1 MSEMGFPRVPPEQSS
16 GSGHS
21 FGTPRHARVIDPIL
35 SKRVCFYKS
44 GDPQFNGLRMVINNR
59 TFKTF
64 DALLDSLSK
73 KVPLPF
79 GVRNITTPRGVH
91 AVHTLDELE
100 DGKSYI
106 CSDNRKVKPIN
117 LALAR
122 KKPPP
127 WYNARPVSSRRRTVQ
142 RARSFPGKN
151 LHKHEQ
157 VFMRTP
163 KKLLVFRNGDPAVKH
178 TVVLHKRTTPSF
190 ESILDYISELVQ
202 YQVAKL
208 HTADGRRVDGLPGLI
223 LCSGTVVAV
232 GREPF
237 RHANYNEQKSPGPT
251 MLPTKRV
258 GPRRLRALKR
268 KKKSLSYT
276 SKSRNFSSSS
286 EKYIVNRIHNSIAGS
301 SYDLPSHSLEL
312 ESSRT
317 LESVPE
323 TPEGH
328 GSVLPSEDDIEK
340 SFRVNQD
347 GSMTVEM
354 KVRLTIKEEETIHWT
369 TTLSRSA
376 VANQLNETCLPE
388 LDAEQEISSAK
399 SNSQELQSTAAS
411 TNTINK
417 DKPHDNNDDNPPSL
431 CNGAFGESGLEEDD
445 TKVHREV
452 VSPRSTS
459 TPERKQMR
467 KKQASLESIKL
478 LMAEGIQ
485 EDMVGSYS
493 YREQMETGAMTE
505 QYCMVKQSSS
515 RPVPKPRI
523 ISSFDGNSR
532 NVSTFKSAGLMSEI
546 LQIESN
552 EEESLDV
559 ASPSVRHKS
568 SENVLSRNLSSDSA
582 SEPTDNTLKQT
593 THHRNHLS
601 TSEMDKTL
609 TCDKRKPL
617 EADQTDDNKGTNDIT
632 TSDEEKSITQIMS
645 PPLNMANQPNMKPV
659 LEKICYSIKSIRQIT
674 QNNRRSCLEKSNS
687 LPDFS
692 SHVASTFGSSTKALL
707 AFLSVMTLKE
717 GMANLDMVELNANN
731 VSCAEAL
738 KMIDSLREIASI
750 EDSNELQVSLS
761 NLQQSASKQLL
772 QSWQGFQELKCKS
785 RSETPIYSE
794 DEHATQAG
802 PEKDCGID
810 ENVID
815 EIVDTLGIPDKLKEE
830 LDSLSIIVKR
840 DNEEEIEVE
849 PKDNIKAKISQFSTG
864 DGVDVRT
871 VAQDEKV
878 KVDVG
883 SIIRKFTDITQPK
896 QSNTVSITKET
907 KENASQYGQDG
918 AAPCPPTEP
927 NDKEIPNERQP
938 SVLVKDN
945 WEQGHKEDK
954 SNQERDQ
961 TNEVVSDKQSFEEDS
976 CTFELEEQDK
986 INQMMMYSEESIPEN
1001 ELSHDDE
1008 SGSDEEG
1015 QRMSSAIKDLE
1026 VTVSCKQSASSSES
1040 AEQHSSEEEPD
1051 VECEEIL
1058 NENLNPE
1065 SHSEEEEEEEEEE
1078 EVLKQ
1083 PSPDY
1088 GVEVRGDKI
1097 ISSPDSQHKSI
1108 SEGEESEIGCQAGS
1122 IGPNVS
1128 FDESTCKS
1136 DVDDSCSEEE
1146 QQEVECKKLQVII
1159 EENVSGNE
1167 AEEEEYLG
1175 DLPVQRE
1182 IKDLIE
1188 ETEEDEVSS
1197 DDEDQHETQICDE
1210 ISLRNLIEN
1219 QDSYAKSSLI
1229 NSHNLTKSYGF
1240 NADED
1245 SGNDHS
1251 SCEEHPEVDQPKVDD
1266 GQINCLNKS
1275 LLSFDVKEE
1284 KEANMDR
1291 YIEKICTEYKEAPEL
1306 TTKLTSEKAVDKLKH
1321 QFEELISQSVTERR
1335 ILLEKK
1341 VADEQKTTER
1351 SAIKRSSQKHGHLES
1366 DMENSPSESPASQT
1380 TPINRS
1386 PPQSSLS
1393 FSYDSSGVI
1402 TSEPESNKVRLI
1414 REMFLAKNSTDI
1426 QHGRFP
1432 SLKTSDLSDIRAE
1445 TSASAGYQSLT
1456 SSDLSSGE
1464 DDSARKSITKGF
1476 VRRTIERLYGKKE
1489 AKPDEEVIERPP
1501 SATKEKM
1508 KEHPSIF
1515 SPFHIAKAMSEL
1527 SYFNSSS
1534 AVDTLSEAAHCITFH
1549 AQVRPEDAIDHEQW
1563 LFKENTLMRKSIS
1576 DPVGI
1581 NKNVL
1586 QGQGMCE
1593 DTEENTSHSLINTQ
1607 SEVEDKKSTFTRK
1620 CTYFSL
1626 PHASD
1631 SEPCQEDLS
1640 IVSKNSAHGDCIIE
1654 TRGSLE
1660 DTKMWAERNGT
1671 LPGVGVTDFKKK
1683 DNKVHPLV
1691 EPSPDAEVVVLQP
1704 GKGQGVRRV
1713 EDPDML
1719 DVLYNFCGQ
1728 NCPFL

>member
-552 EEESLDV
+552 EEEV
-559 ASPSVRHKS
+559 Q
-568 SENVLSRNLSSDSA
+568 ETVLHVY
-582 SEPTDNTLKQT
+582 EQQT
-593 THHRNHLS
+593 
-601 TSEMDKTL
+601 
-609 TCDKRKPL
+609 
-617 EADQTDDNKGTNDIT
+617 
-632 TSDEEKSITQIMS
+632 
-645 PPLNMANQPNMKPV
+645 
-659 LEKICYSIKSIRQIT
+659 Y
-674 QNNRRSCLEKSNS
+674 
-687 LPDFS
+687 
-692 SHVASTFGSSTKALL
+692 
-707 AFLSVMTLKE
+707 
-717 GMANLDMVELNANN
+717 
-731 VSCAEAL
+731 
-738 KMIDSLREIASI
+738 
-750 EDSNELQVSLS
+750 
-761 NLQQSASKQLL
+761 
-772 QSWQGFQELKCKS
+772 QE
-785 RSETPIYSE
+785 
-794 DEHATQAG
+794 
-802 PEKDCGID
+802 
-810 ENVID
+810 
-815 EIVDTLGIPDKLKEE
+815 TLGD
-830 LDSLSIIVKR
+830 
-840 DNEEEIEVE
+840 
-849 PKDNIKAKISQFSTG
+849 
-864 DGVDVRT
+864 
-871 VAQDEKV
+871 
-878 KVDVG
+878 
-883 SIIRKFTDITQPK
+883 
-896 QSNTVSITKET
+896 
-907 KENASQYGQDG
+907 
-918 AAPCPPTEP
+918 
-927 NDKEIPNERQP
+927 
-938 SVLVKDN
+938 
-945 WEQGHKEDK
+945 
-954 SNQERDQ
+954 
-961 TNEVVSDKQSFEEDS
+961 
-976 CTFELEEQDK
+976 
-986 INQMMMYSEESIPEN
+986 
-1001 ELSHDDE
+1001 
-1008 SGSDEEG
+1008 
-1015 QRMSSAIKDLE
+1015 
-1026 VTVSCKQSASSSES
+1026 
-1040 AEQHSSEEEPD
+1040 
-1051 VECEEIL
+1051 
-1058 NENLNPE
+1058 
-1065 SHSEEEEEEEEEE
+1065 
-1078 EVLKQ
+1078 
-1083 PSPDY
+1083 
-1088 GVEVRGDKI
+1088 I
-1097 ISSPDSQHKSI
+1097 IS
-1108 SEGEESEIGCQAGS
+1108 
-1122 IGPNVS
+1122 
-1128 FDESTCKS
+1128 F
-1136 DVDDSCSEEE
+1136 
-1146 QQEVECKKLQVII
+1146 
-1159 EENVSGNE
+1159 
-1167 AEEEEYLG
+1167 
-1175 DLPVQRE
+1175 
-1182 IKDLIE
+1182 
-1188 ETEEDEVSS
+1188 
-1197 DDEDQHETQICDE
+1197 
-1210 ISLRNLIEN
+1210 
-1219 QDSYAKSSLI
+1219 
-1229 NSHNLTKSYGF
+1229 
-1240 NADED
+1240 
-1245 SGNDHS
+1245 
-1251 SCEEHPEVDQPKVDD
+1251 
-1266 GQINCLNKS
+1266 
-1275 LLSFDVKEE
+1275 
-1284 KEANMDR
+1284 
-1291 YIEKICTEYKEAPEL
+1291 
-1306 TTKLTSEKAVDKLKH
+1306 
-1321 QFEELISQSVTERR
+1321 
-1335 ILLEKK
+1335 
-1341 VADEQKTTER
+1341 
-1351 SAIKRSSQKHGHLES
+1351 
-1366 DMENSPSESPASQT
+1366 
-1380 TPINRS
+1380 
-1386 PPQSSLS
+1386 
-1393 FSYDSSGVI
+1393 
-1402 TSEPESNKVRLI
+1402 
-1414 REMFLAKNSTDI
+1414 
-1426 QHGRFP
+1426 
-1432 SLKTSDLSDIRAE
+1432 
-1445 TSASAGYQSLT
+1445 
-1456 SSDLSSGE
+1456 
-1464 DDSARKSITKGF
+1464 
-1476 VRRTIERLYGKKE
+1476 
-1489 AKPDEEVIERPP
+1489 
-1501 SATKEKM
+1501 
-1508 KEHPSIF
+1508 
-1515 SPFHIAKAMSEL
+1515 
-1527 SYFNSSS
+1527 
-1534 AVDTLSEAAHCITFH
+1534 
-1549 AQVRPEDAIDHEQW
+1549 
-1563 LFKENTLMRKSIS
+1563 
-1576 DPVGI
+1576 
-1581 NKNVL
+1581 
-1586 QGQGMCE
+1586 
-1593 DTEENTSHSLINTQ
+1593 
-1607 SEVEDKKSTFTRK
+1607 
-1620 CTYFSL
+1620 
-1626 PHASD
+1626 
-1631 SEPCQEDLS
+1631 
-1640 IVSKNSAHGDCIIE
+1640 
-1654 TRGSLE
+1654 
-1660 DTKMWAERNGT
+1660 
-1671 LPGVGVTDFKKK
+1671 
-1683 DNKVHPLV
+1683 
-1691 EPSPDAEVVVLQP
+1691 
-1704 GKGQGVRRV
+1704 
-1713 EDPDML
+1713 
-1719 DVLYNFCGQ
+1719 
-1728 NCPFL
+1728 

>member
-151 LHKHEQ
+151 LNKHEQ

-163 KKLLVFRNGDPAVKH
+163 KKLLVFHNGDPTVKH

-208 HTADGRRVDGLPGLI
+208 HTADGIRVDGLPGLT

-268 KKKSLSYT
+268 KNKSLSYT

-312 ESSRT
+312 ESSRM
-317 LESVPE
+317 LESVLE

-328 GSVLPSEDDIEK
+328 ESVLPSEDDIEK

-376 VANQLNETCLPE
+376 VANQLNATCLPE

-411 TNTINK
+411 TDTINK
-417 DKPHDNNDDNPPSL
+417 DRPHDNNDDNPPSL
-431 CNGAFGESGLEEDD
+431 CNGAFSESGIEEDD
-445 TKVHREV
+445 TKVHREM

-459 TPERKQMR
+459 TPEWKQMR
-467 KKQASLESIKL
+467 KKQASLESIQL
-478 LMAEGIQ
+478 LTAEGIQ

-493 YREQMETGAMTE
+493 YREQMENGAMTE

-523 ISSFDGNSR
+523 ISSSDGNSR

-552 EEESLDV
+552 EEEV
-559 ASPSVRHKS
+559 Q
-568 SENVLSRNLSSDSA
+568 ETVLHVY
-582 SEPTDNTLKQT
+582 EQQT
-593 THHRNHLS
+593 YQET
-601 TSEMDKTL
+601 
-609 TCDKRKPL
+609 
-617 EADQTDDNKGTNDIT
+617 
-632 TSDEEKSITQIMS
+632 
-645 PPLNMANQPNMKPV
+645 
-659 LEKICYSIKSIRQIT
+659 
-674 QNNRRSCLEKSNS
+674 
-687 LPDFS
+687 
-692 SHVASTFGSSTKALL
+692 STFGSSTKALL

-731 VSCAEAL
+731 
-738 KMIDSLREIASI
+738 R
-750 EDSNELQVSLS
+750 
-761 NLQQSASKQLL
+761 SASKQLL

-864 DGVDVRT
+864 D
-871 VAQDEKV
+871 
-878 KVDVG
+878 
-883 SIIRKFTDITQPK
+883 
-896 QSNTVSITKET
+896 
-907 KENASQYGQDG
+907 
-918 AAPCPPTEP
+918 
-927 NDKEIPNERQP
+927 
-938 SVLVKDN
+938 DN

-976 CTFELEEQDK
+976 C
-986 INQMMMYSEESIPEN
+986 
-1001 ELSHDDE
+1001 
-1008 SGSDEEG
+1008 SDEEG
-1015 QRMSSAIKDLE
+1015 QNMSSAIKDLE

-1040 AEQHSSEEEPD
+1040 AEQHSSEEEPE

-1065 SHSEEEEEEEEEE
+1065 SHSEEEEE
-1078 EVLKQ
+1078 VKQ

-1088 GVEVRGDKI
+1088 DVEVRGKKLFPVQ
-1097 ISSPDSQHKSI
+1097 ISNTSPYQRKR
-1108 SEGEESEIGCQAGS
+1108 
-1122 IGPNVS
+1122 NRR
-1128 FDESTCKS
+1128 S
-1136 DVDDSCSEEE
+1136 DVK
-1146 QQEVECKKLQVII
+1146 QAL
-1159 EENVSGNE
+1159 
-1167 AEEEEYLG
+1167 
-1175 DLPVQRE
+1175 
-1182 IKDLIE
+1182 
-1188 ETEEDEVSS
+1188 
-1197 DDEDQHETQICDE
+1197 
-1210 ISLRNLIEN
+1210 
-1219 QDSYAKSSLI
+1219 
-1229 NSHNLTKSYGF
+1229 
-1240 NADED
+1240 
-1245 SGNDHS
+1245 
-1251 SCEEHPEVDQPKVDD
+1251 
-1266 GQINCLNKS
+1266 
-1275 LLSFDVKEE
+1275 
-1284 KEANMDR
+1284 
-1291 YIEKICTEYKEAPEL
+1291 
-1306 TTKLTSEKAVDKLKH
+1306 
-1321 QFEELISQSVTERR
+1321 
-1335 ILLEKK
+1335 
-1341 VADEQKTTER
+1341 
-1351 SAIKRSSQKHGHLES
+1351 
-1366 DMENSPSESPASQT
+1366 
-1380 TPINRS
+1380 
-1386 PPQSSLS
+1386 
-1393 FSYDSSGVI
+1393 
-1402 TSEPESNKVRLI
+1402 
-1414 REMFLAKNSTDI
+1414 
-1426 QHGRFP
+1426 
-1432 SLKTSDLSDIRAE
+1432 
-1445 TSASAGYQSLT
+1445 
-1456 SSDLSSGE
+1456 
-1464 DDSARKSITKGF
+1464 
-1476 VRRTIERLYGKKE
+1476 
-1489 AKPDEEVIERPP
+1489 
-1501 SATKEKM
+1501 
-1508 KEHPSIF
+1508 
-1515 SPFHIAKAMSEL
+1515 
-1527 SYFNSSS
+1527 
-1534 AVDTLSEAAHCITFH
+1534 
-1549 AQVRPEDAIDHEQW
+1549 
-1563 LFKENTLMRKSIS
+1563 
-1576 DPVGI
+1576 
-1581 NKNVL
+1581 
-1586 QGQGMCE
+1586 
-1593 DTEENTSHSLINTQ
+1593 
-1607 SEVEDKKSTFTRK
+1607 
-1620 CTYFSL
+1620 
-1626 PHASD
+1626 
-1631 SEPCQEDLS
+1631 
-1640 IVSKNSAHGDCIIE
+1640 
-1654 TRGSLE
+1654 
-1660 DTKMWAERNGT
+1660 
-1671 LPGVGVTDFKKK
+1671 
-1683 DNKVHPLV
+1683 
-1691 EPSPDAEVVVLQP
+1691 
-1704 GKGQGVRRV
+1704 
-1713 EDPDML
+1713 
-1719 DVLYNFCGQ
+1719 
-1728 NCPFL
+1728 